1 MDYFDGLTFPRMGSE
16 PQYRKYVV
24 NSPLYYGIQFNYHG
38 SLKLK
43 LGNGKEFSAKTVLQK
58 LCQIFTSFRV
68 AGS

>member
-43 LGNGKEFSAKTVLQK
+43 LGNGKEFQAVP
-58 LCQIFTSFRV
+58 
-68 AGS
+68 